1 MDHLR
6 ELPKGLGAEDQV
18 HVAIGLADLLSHVLL
33 LHHAAAQAD
42 ELLRVAA
49 LGVDQGAHVAE
60 HPLLGVLPDGAGVE
74 DDEIR
79 LLHILRQGEAA
90 LGQHPHELLPVG
102 HILLA
107 AEGIH
112 AGPGMGLTGFKHAAD
127 LLLKVPLAGKVLR
140 RDQYVFAFQNR
151 SSKFRYFN

>member
-49 LGVDQGAHVAE
+49 LGVDQGAHIAE
-60 HPLLGVLPDGAGVE
+60 HPLLGVLPDGAGV
-74 DDEIR
+74 DDDDAG
-79 LLHILRQGEAA
+79 LLGVVGKAKAHPFQIAPDA
-90 LGQHPHELLPVG
+90 L
-102 HILLA
+102 
-107 AEGIH
+107 
-112 AGPGMGLTGFKHAAD
+112 
-127 LLLKVPLAGKVLR
+127 
-140 RDQYVFAFQNR
+140 
-151 SSKFRYFN
+151 